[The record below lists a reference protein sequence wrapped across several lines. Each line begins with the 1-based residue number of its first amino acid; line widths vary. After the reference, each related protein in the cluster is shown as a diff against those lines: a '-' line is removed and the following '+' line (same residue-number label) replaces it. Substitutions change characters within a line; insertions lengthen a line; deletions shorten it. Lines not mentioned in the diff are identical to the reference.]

1 MAVGSR
7 CASRAGRLALSEAP
21 LPRRVRG
28 LSLVSGLNDASS
40 EMVYPLLPA
49 LVVTTLGGSATSLAA
64 LDGLADL
71 TAALLRLPAGRLAD
85 TRARRPLLVLGGY
98 GIAAVARSLIAIASS
113 VGMVIGLRMTD
124 RVGKGIRSPGR
135 DAMLAEAVPLSQR
148 GRAFGFHR
156 AFDHGGAV
164 VGSLMGWALLQYGGL
179 APREVIGW
187 SVVPGALALVMLW
200 WTLRDRAEAP
210 VAAVVAAPP
219 VAPTSGAERRATAAF
234 WPPVLTITLLV
245 VSRLPETLLL
255 LHLQRHGVALALIP
269 LAWAGLHVVR
279 SAAAYPAGWLVDRV
293 GERGV
298 VGISGALGAVG
309 AWLLADAATPT
320 ALVLLFLAFGLVT
333 GIGEPAEKSLVA
345 RLAPRGAGRAF
356 GEAQAVTGVCALG
369 AALLFG
375 MVVDRAGTGPALV
388 LSAAAGAGSTL
399 AWLLLPTDTARTSK
413 PTK

>member
-1 MAVGSR
+1 M
-7 CASRAGRLALSEAP
+7 
-21 LPRRVRG
+21 
-28 LSLVSGLNDASS
+28 
-40 EMVYPLLPA
+40 
-49 LVVTTLGGSATSLAA
+49 
-64 LDGLADL
+64 
-71 TAALLRLPAGRLAD
+71 
-85 TRARRPLLVLGGY
+85 
-98 GIAAVARSLIAIASS
+98 
-113 VGMVIGLRMTD
+113 
-124 RVGKGIRSPGR
+124 
-135 DAMLAEAVPLSQR
+135 
-148 GRAFGFHR
+148 
-156 AFDHGGAV
+156 
-164 VGSLMGWALLQYGGL
+164 
-179 APREVIGW
+179 
-187 SVVPGALALVMLW
+187 
-200 WTLRDRAEAP
+200 
-210 VAAVVAAPP
+210 
-219 VAPTSGAERRATAAF
+219 
-234 WPPVLTITLLV
+234 

-399 AWLLLPTDTARTSK
+399 AWLLLPTDTPRTSK

>member
-1 MAVGSR
+1 M
-7 CASRAGRLALSEAP
+7 
-21 LPRRVRG
+21 RG

-85 TRARRPLLVLGGY
+85 SRARRPLLVLGGY

-124 RVGKGIRSPGR
+124 RVGKGLRSPGR
-135 DAMLAEAVPLSQR
+135 DAMLAEAVPLAQR

-164 VGSLMGWALLQYGGL
+164 VGSLLGWALLQYGGL
-179 APREVIGW
+179 MPREVIGW
-187 SVVPGALALVMLW
+187 SVVPGTLAIGVLW
-200 WTLRDRAEAP
+200 WTLRDHRDLPQCVPVPPDAP
-210 VAAVVAAPP
+210 RTAAADRAAV
-219 VAPTSGAERRATAAF
+219 AAF
-234 WPPVLTITLLV
+234 WPPILSLTLLV

-279 SAAAYPAGWLVDRV
+279 SASAYPAGWLVDHV

-298 VGISGALGAVG
+298 VMLSGTLAAVG
-309 AWLLADAATPT
+309 AWALGEATAPLAMVAI
-320 ALVLLFLAFGLVT
+320 FLAFGLVT
-333 GIGEPAEKSLVA
+333 GLGEPAEKSTVA
-345 RLAPRGAGRAF
+345 RLAPKGAGSAF
-356 GEAQAVTGVCALG
+356 GQAQAVTGITSLA

-375 MVVDRAGTGPALV
+375 WVVDRAGTEAALW
-388 LSAAAGAGSTL
+388 LSAVAGVGATI
-399 AWLLLPTDTARTSK
+399 AWGLITRPQNK
-413 PTK
+413 

>member
-1 MAVGSR
+1 
-7 CASRAGRLALSEAP
+7 
-21 LPRRVRG
+21 VRG

-98 GIAAVARSLIAIASS
+98 GIAAVARSLIAVAGS
-113 VGMVIGLRMTD
+113 VGIVIGLRMTD

-135 DAMLAEAVPLSQR
+135 DAMLAEAVPLAQR

-164 VGSLMGWALLQYGGL
+164 IGSLMGWALLQYGGMV
-179 APREVIGW
+179 PREVIGW
-187 SVVPGALALVMLW
+187 SAVPGALAVLMLW
-200 WTLRDRAEAP
+200 WTLRDHRDMP
-210 VAAVVAAPP
+210 VMPTP
-219 VAPTSGAERRATAAF
+219 VAPRTEAAERAAVAAF
-234 WPPVLTITLLV
+234 WPPILSLTLLV

-255 LHLQRHGVALALIP
+255 LHLQRHGVALTLIP

-279 SAAAYPAGWLVDRV
+279 SASAYPAGWLVDRV

-298 VGISGALGAVG
+298 VMLSGTLAAVG
-309 AWLLADAATPT
+309 AWALGEVTAPLAMVAI
-320 ALVLLFLAFGLVT
+320 FLAFGLVT
-333 GIGEPAEKSLVA
+333 GLGEPAEKSTVA
-345 RLAPRGAGRAF
+345 RLAPKGAGSAF
-356 GEAQAVTGVCALG
+356 GQAQAVTGITSLA

-375 MVVDRAGTGPALV
+375 WVVDRAGTEAALW
-388 LSAAAGAGSTL
+388 LSAVAGVGATISWWFVTRPGN
-399 AWLLLPTDTARTSK
+399 K
-413 PTK
+413 

>member
-1 MAVGSR
+1 MAR
-7 CASRAGRLALSEAP
+7 TDAP

-49 LVVTTLGGSATSLAA
+49 LIVTTLGGSATSLAA

-71 TAALLRLPAGRLAD
+71 TAALLRLPAGKLAD
-85 TRARRPLLVLGGY
+85 RRERRPLLVLGGY
-98 GIAAVARSLIAIASS
+98 GIAAAARALIAVASS

-124 RVGKGIRSPGR
+124 RVGKGLRSPGR
-135 DAMLAEAVPLSQR
+135 DAMLAEAVPAAQR

-164 VGSLMGWALLQYGGL
+164 VGSLLGWALLQYAGL
-179 APREVIGW
+179 TPRAVIGW
-187 SVVPGALALVMLW
+187 SVVPGVLAILMLW
-200 WTLRDRAEAP
+200 WTLRGREAP
-210 VAAVVAAPP
+210 VVEARLAPP
-219 VAPTSGAERRATAAF
+219 ASKSAERAATAAF
-234 WPPVLTITLLV
+234 WPPILALTLLV

-279 SAAAYPAGWLVDRV
+279 SASAYPAGWLVDRV

-298 VGISGALGAVG
+298 VVLSGSLAALGAWALG
-309 AWLLADAATPT
+309 EARTPV
-320 ALVLLFLAFGLVT
+320 AMMAVFLAFGLVT
-333 GIGEPAEKSLVA
+333 GIGEPAEKSTVA
-345 RLAPRGAGRAF
+345 RLAPKGAGSAF
-356 GEAQAVTGVCALG
+356 GQAQAVTGVTSLA

-375 MVVDRAGTGPALV
+375 MVVDAQGTAAALW
-388 LSAAAGAGSTL
+388 LSAVAGVGATAAW
-399 AWLLLPTDTARTSK
+399 WLVTRPANK
-413 PTK
+413 

>member
-1 MAVGSR
+1 MAA
-7 CASRAGRLALSEAP
+7 ASRSAWPAGRLTRSDAP

-71 TAALLRLPAGRLAD
+71 TAALLRLPAGKLAD
-85 TRARRPLLVLGGY
+85 RRERRPALVLGGY
-98 GIAAVARSLIAIASS
+98 LIAAVARALIAVAGS

-124 RVGKGIRSPGR
+124 RVGKGLRSPGR
-135 DAMLAEAVPLSQR
+135 DAMLAEAVPASQR

-164 VGSLMGWALLQYGGL
+164 VGSLLGWALLQYAGMT
-179 APREVIGW
+179 PRAVIGW
-187 SVVPGALALVMLW
+187 SVVPGALAIVMLW
-200 WTLRDRAEAP
+200 WTVRGRDGATVE
-210 VAAVVAAPP
+210 
-219 VAPTSGAERRATAAF
+219 PTPTPRSAHAERAAAAAF
-234 WPPVLTITLLV
+234 WPSIVALTLLV

-279 SAAAYPAGWLVDRV
+279 SASAYPAGWLVDRV

-298 VGISGALGAVG
+298 VVLSGVLAAAGAWALGEATTPALMLAV
-309 AWLLADAATPT
+309 
-320 ALVLLFLAFGLVT
+320 FLAFGLVT
-333 GIGEPAEKSLVA
+333 GLGEPAEKSLVA
-345 RLAPRGAGRAF
+345 RLAPKGAGSAF
-356 GEAQAVTGVCALG
+356 GQAQALTGLSALG
-369 AALLFG
+369 AALGYG
-375 MVVDRAGTGPALV
+375 MVADRSGTAAALW
-388 LSAAAGAGSTL
+388 LSAVAGVGATIGW
-399 AWLLLPTDTARTSK
+399 WLVTGAQK
-413 PTK
+413 K